1 MPLYRPPLIAPSHH
15 LSCLLF
21 PQKWPQYYTVALDG
35 DSGQGQG
42 QGQGPGQK
50 QGPRGGKAAARSR
63 RRAAATAEEE
73 EDDGAHA
80 DL

>member
-15 LSCLLF
+15 LSSLLP
-21 PQKWPQYYTVALDG
+21 PQKWPQYYKVTLDG

-42 QGQGPGQK
+42 QGPG

-63 RRAAATAEEE
+63 RRAAATAEED